1 MGFLERRQGGQAV
14 VSLEAHHKFILDM
27 VARQDAIARK
37 YVAELEAENARLKAE
52 VERLT
57 SVSEAWKKRRLDKVE
72 AECIN
77 WADVENENASLKAE
91 VAHLQSENLLV
102 REESDRHYQL
112 WVNRGHEIE
121 RLRRL
126 GTEMGKHLPDTDE
139 ANQAYLDFEAGG
151 RQ

>member
-1 MGFLERRQGGQAV
+1 MHDFIQNAFDNLNQAN
-14 VSLEAHHKFILDM
+14 
-27 VARQDAIARK
+27 
-37 YVAELEAENARLKAE
+37 ELMA
-52 VERLT
+52 
-57 SVSEAWKKRRLDKVE
+57 
-72 AECIN
+72 
-77 WADVENENASLKAE
+77 LKAE

-126 GTEMGKHLPDTDE
+126 GTEMGKHLPDTDK

>member
-1 MGFLERRQGGQAV
+1 MHDFIQNAFDNLNQAN
-14 VSLEAHHKFILDM
+14 
-27 VARQDAIARK
+27 
-37 YVAELEAENARLKAE
+37 ELMA
-52 VERLT
+52 
-57 SVSEAWKKRRLDKVE
+57 
-72 AECIN
+72 
-77 WADVENENASLKAE
+77 LKAE